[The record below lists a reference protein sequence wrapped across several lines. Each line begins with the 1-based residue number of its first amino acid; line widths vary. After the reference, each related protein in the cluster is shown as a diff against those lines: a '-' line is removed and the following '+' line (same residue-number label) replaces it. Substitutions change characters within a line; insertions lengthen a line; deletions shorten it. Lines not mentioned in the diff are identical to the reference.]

1 MADMHTCSS
10 DDHRD
15 ISKAEIKRG
24 QQYVN
29 TTMQAFSNFL
39 EPFDSSVDRSKLY
52 NIFSGAP
59 VLADIETDLLTAEK
73 QGGRARSNLVNL
85 RLKKKKVDFF
95 EQIKRINLMTMASEK
110 RMLNLHVLK
119 AKWLNTSTWVTL

>member
-39 EPFDSSVDRSKLY
+39 EPFDSSVDRSRLY
-52 NIFSGAP
+52 NISSGAP
-59 VLADIETDLLTAEK
+59 VSADIETDLLTAEK